1 MYAAGADLDSDDQ
14 PLLLFLQVLLHFH
27 QSQPGEPSVHEHG
40 LLWRLVRASMTI
52 VGLVPPVYHE
62 GDLLVDGG

>member
-1 MYAAGADLDSDDQ
+1 M
-14 PLLLFLQVLLHFH
+14 
-27 QSQPGEPSVHEHG
+27 HEHG

-62 GDLLVDGG
+62 GDLLVDGGYSPAIIQPTLVGYSRAVPQAEPFTAQLRNPFKE